1 MARHEDLTELPEQ
14 PQKAPPRAPTGPCQW
29 HFTVSSRERP
39 DASEAREH
47 MDDASDP
54 QALGETAGDRIRRER
69 EARERNSFCNIA
81 ERAVLKK
88 EAERKRKVLAA
99 QSAIPREVTWAAH
112 GYDAER
118 KYFFVAKPPPV
129 VRRRAPAPKAS
140 PHKPAPSRRIQAE
153 PLEPAPLSPPPGRT
167 NHAQ

>member
-1 MARHEDLTELPEQ
+1 
-14 PQKAPPRAPTGPCQW
+14 
-29 HFTVSSRERP
+29 
-39 DASEAREH
+39 

-140 PHKPAPSRRIQAE
+140 PHKPAP
-153 PLEPAPLSPPPGRT
+153 LSPNSKQKPLDLMESKPKF
-167 NHAQ
+167 